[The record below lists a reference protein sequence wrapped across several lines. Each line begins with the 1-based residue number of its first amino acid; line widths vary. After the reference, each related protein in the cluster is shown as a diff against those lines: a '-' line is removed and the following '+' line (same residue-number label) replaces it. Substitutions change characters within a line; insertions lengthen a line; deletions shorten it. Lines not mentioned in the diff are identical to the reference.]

1 MASTSTGLSSVTVQS
16 LASAIVS
23 GGPSAGFSVRVSFTT
38 DTISPRATPGGAWAR
53 QVRGVSSARTVRAL
67 SAVRMDFTGHSI
79 SGTTTIDYPALTHAA
94 HWITRERNPADGFF
108 KPAANQ
114 VVMKS
119 AAIKP

>member
-1 MASTSTGLSSVTVQS
+1 
-16 LASAIVS
+16 
-23 GGPSAGFSVRVSFTT
+23 
-38 DTISPRATPGGAWAR
+38 
-53 QVRGVSSARTVRAL
+53 
-67 SAVRMDFTGHSI
+67 MDFTGHSI

-119 AAIKP
+119 AAIKPSLRTAFCHGASLCHAADPIASHNGAPARVPLTPARKT